1 MKGLAE
7 LKNKIVKA
15 PHLNIFKI
23 GTWVTMGLFATF
35 LLVYIFVGDEM
46 LNYFPLLILFAFGSP
61 FISLMISKA
70 MVKRAYNIRMI
81 GNGGARTEKEQLVVD
96 TVTLLSEKLNLQK
109 LPEIGIYPSNDI
121 NAFAT
126 GASKNSA
133 MVAVSQ
139 GLLNNM
145 NETEI
150 IGVLAHEMSH
160 VVNGDMLTSTI
171 LEGFVSAFS
180 IVIILIV
187 NILLSNN
194 RKNNRVGGAIAST
207 ATFYWLRGVLN
218 FFGRILASWYSRRRE
233 FAADKLAAEIT
244 EPTYMKSA
252 LVRLQEISEGR
263 ISLQDSDREFASF
276 KITNNF
282 SMGNIFGSLFASH
295 PSLEKRIEA
304 IERME
309 NKEI

>member
-7 LKNKIVKA
+7 LRNKIIKV
-15 PHLNIFKI
+15 PHLNILKL

-35 LLVYIFVGDEM
+35 LLIYIFVGDEM

-61 FISLMISKA
+61 FVSLMMSKA
-70 MVKRAYNIRMI
+70 TVKRAYNIRMI
-81 GNGGARTEKEQLVVD
+81 GESGARTEKEKLVID
-96 TVTLLSEKLNLQK
+96 TITLFSQKLGLQK
-109 LPEIGIYPSNDI
+109 LPEIGVYPSNDI

-139 GLLNNM
+139 GLLNSM

-160 VVNGDMLTSTI
+160 VVNGDMLTSSI
-171 LEGFVSAFS
+171 LEGFVSAFG
-180 IVIILIV
+180 LIATLPF
-187 NILLSNN
+187 LLGGNNN
-194 RKNNRVGGAIAST
+194 RGRRAASSMATYYIVRNIAN
-207 ATFYWLRGVLN
+207 V
-218 FFGRILASWYSRRRE
+218 FGKIVSSAYSRRRE

-244 EPTYMKSA
+244 EPAYMKSA
-252 LVRLQEISEGR
+252 LLRLQEISEGR

-282 SMGNIFGSLFASH
+282 SMGNLANLFASH
-295 PSLEKRIEA
+295 PSLEKRIAA

-309 NKEI
+309 NK

>member
-61 FISLMISKA
+61 FISLMTSKA
-70 MVKRAYNIRMI
+70 MVKRAYNIRM
-81 GNGGARTEKEQLVVD
+81 KLVVD
-96 TVTLLSEKLNLQK
+96 TITLLSQKLGLQK
-109 LPEIGIYPSNDI
+109 LPEIGVYPSNDI

-139 GLLNNM
+139 GLLNSM

-160 VVNGDMLTSTI
+160 VVNGDMLTSSI
-171 LEGFVSAFS
+171 LEGFVSAFG
-180 IVIILIV
+180 LIASLPFLMG
-187 NILLSNN
+187 NNN
-194 RKNNRVGGAIAST
+194 RGRRAASSMATYYVVRNIA
-207 ATFYWLRGVLN
+207 N
-218 FFGRILASWYSRRRE
+218 FFGKIVSSAYSRRRE

-244 EPTYMKSA
+244 EPAYMKSA

-309 NKEI
+309 NKEL

>member
-7 LKNKIVKA
+7 LRNKIIKV
-15 PHLNIFKI
+15 PHLNILKL

-35 LLVYIFVGDEM
+35 LLIYIFVGDEM

-61 FISLMISKA
+61 FVSLMMSKA
-70 MVKRAYNIRMI
+70 TVKRAYNIRMI
-81 GNGGARTEKEQLVVD
+81 GESGARTEKEKLVID
-96 TVTLLSEKLNLQK
+96 TITLFSQKLGLQK
-109 LPEIGIYPSNDI
+109 LPEIGVYPSNDI

-139 GLLNNM
+139 GLLNSM

-160 VVNGDMLTSTI
+160 VVNGDMLTSSI
-171 LEGFVSAFS
+171 LEGFVSAFG
-180 IVIILIV
+180 LIATLPFLMGG
-187 NILLSNN
+187 NNN
-194 RKNNRVGGAIAST
+194 RGRRAALSMATYYIVRNIA
-207 ATFYWLRGVLN
+207 N
-218 FFGRILASWYSRRRE
+218 IFGKIVSSAYSRRRE

-244 EPTYMKSA
+244 EPAYMKSA

-282 SMGNIFGSLFASH
+282 SIGNIFGNIFASH
-295 PSLEKRIEA
+295 PSLEKRIAA

-309 NKEI
+309 NK

>member
-7 LKNKIVKA
+7 LRNKIIKV
-15 PHLNIFKI
+15 PHLNILKL

-35 LLVYIFVGDEM
+35 LLIYIFVGDEM

-61 FISLMISKA
+61 FVSLMMSKA
-70 MVKRAYNIRMI
+70 TVKRAYNIRMI
-81 GNGGARTEKEQLVVD
+81 GESGARTEKEKLVID
-96 TVTLLSEKLNLQK
+96 TITLFSQKLGLQK
-109 LPEIGIYPSNDI
+109 LPEIGVYPSNDI

-139 GLLNNM
+139 GLLNSM

-160 VVNGDMLTSTI
+160 VVNGDMLTSSI
-171 LEGFVSAFS
+171 LEGFVSAFG
-180 IVIILIV
+180 LIATLPFLMGG
-187 NILLSNN
+187 NNN
-194 RKNNRVGGAIAST
+194 RGRRAASSMATYYIVRNIA
-207 ATFYWLRGVLN
+207 N
-218 FFGRILASWYSRRRE
+218 FFGKIVSSAYSRRRE

-309 NKEI
+309 NKEL

>member
-7 LKNKIVKA
+7 LRNKIIKV
-15 PHLNIFKI
+15 PHLNILKL

-35 LLVYIFVGDEM
+35 LLIYIFVGDEM
-46 LNYFPLLILFAFGSP
+46 LNYFPLLILFTFGSP
-61 FISLMISKA
+61 FVSLMMSKA
-70 MVKRAYNIRMI
+70 TVKRAYNIRMI
-81 GNGGARTEKEQLVVD
+81 GESGARTEKEKLVID
-96 TVTLLSEKLNLQK
+96 TITLFSQKLGLQK
-109 LPEIGIYPSNDI
+109 LPEIGVYPSNDI

-139 GLLNNM
+139 GLLNSM

-160 VVNGDMLTSTI
+160 VVNGDMLTSSI
-171 LEGFVSAFS
+171 LEGFVSAFG
-180 IVIILIV
+180 LIATLPFLMGG
-187 NILLSNN
+187 NNN
-194 RKNNRVGGAIAST
+194 RGRRAASSIAT
-207 ATFYWLRGVLN
+207 YYIVRNIAN
-218 FFGRILASWYSRRRE
+218 IFGKIVSSAYSRRRE

-244 EPTYMKSA
+244 EPAYMKSA

-282 SMGNIFGSLFASH
+282 SIGNIFGNIFASH
-295 PSLEKRIEA
+295 PSLEKRIAA

-309 NKEI
+309 NK

>member
-7 LKNKIVKA
+7 LRNKIIKV
-15 PHLNIFKI
+15 PHLNIFKL

-35 LLVYIFVGDEM
+35 LLIYIFVGDEM

-61 FISLMISKA
+61 FVSLMMSKA
-70 MVKRAYNIRMI
+70 TVKRAYNIRMI
-81 GNGGARTEKEQLVVD
+81 GESGARTEKEKLVID
-96 TVTLLSEKLNLQK
+96 TITLFSQKLGLQK
-109 LPEIGIYPSNDI
+109 LPEIGVYPSNDI

-139 GLLNNM
+139 GLLNSM

-160 VVNGDMLTSTI
+160 VVNGDMLTSSI
-171 LEGFVSAFS
+171 LEGFVSAFG
-180 IVIILIV
+180 LIATLPFLMGG
-187 NILLSNN
+187 NNN
-194 RKNNRVGGAIAST
+194 RGRRAASSM
-207 ATFYWLRGVLN
+207 ATYYIVRNVAN
-218 FFGRILASWYSRRRE
+218 VFGKIVSSAYSRRRE

-244 EPTYMKSA
+244 EPAYMKSA
-252 LVRLQEISEGR
+252 LLRLQEISEGR

-282 SMGNIFGSLFASH
+282 SMGNLANLFASH
-295 PSLEKRIEA
+295 PSLEKRIAA

-309 NKEI
+309 NK

>member
-7 LKNKIVKA
+7 LRNKIIKV
-15 PHLNIFKI
+15 PHLNIFKL

-35 LLVYIFVGDEM
+35 LLIYIFVGDEM

-61 FISLMISKA
+61 FISLMMSKA
-70 MVKRAYNIRMI
+70 TVKRAYNIRMI
-81 GNGGARTEKEQLVVD
+81 GESGARTEKEKLVID
-96 TVTLLSEKLNLQK
+96 TITLFSQKLGLQK
-109 LPEIGIYPSNDI
+109 LPEIGVYPSNDI

-139 GLLNNM
+139 GLLNSM

-160 VVNGDMLTSTI
+160 VVNGDMLTSSI
-171 LEGFVSAFS
+171 LEGFVSAFG
-180 IVIILIV
+180 LIATLPFLMGG
-187 NILLSNN
+187 NNN
-194 RKNNRVGGAIAST
+194 RGRRAASSMATYYVVRNIA
-207 ATFYWLRGVLN
+207 N
-218 FFGRILASWYSRRRE
+218 IFGNIVSSAYSRKRE

-244 EPTYMKSA
+244 EPAYMKSA

-263 ISLQDSDREFASF
+263 VSLQDSDREFASF

-282 SMGNIFGSLFASH
+282 SMGNIFGNIFASH
-295 PSLEKRIEA
+295 PSLEKRIAA

-309 NKEI
+309 NK

>member
-61 FISLMISKA
+61 FISLMTSKA

-81 GNGGARTEKEQLVVD
+81 GEGGATSEKEKLVVD
-96 TVTLLSEKLNLQK
+96 TVTLLSQKLGLQK
-109 LPEIGIYPSNDI
+109 LPETGVYPSNDI

-139 GLLNNM
+139 GLLNSM
-145 NETEI
+145 
-150 IGVLAHEMSH
+150 HEMSH
-160 VVNGDMLTSTI
+160 VVNGDMLTSSI
-171 LEGFVSAFS
+171 LEGFDSAFG
-180 IVIILIV
+180 LIASLPFLMGG
-187 NILLSNN
+187 NNN
-194 RKNNRVGGAIAST
+194 RGRRAASSMATYYVVRNIA
-207 ATFYWLRGVLN
+207 N
-218 FFGRILASWYSRRRE
+218 FFGKIVSSAYSRRRE

-309 NKEI
+309 NKEL

>member
-7 LKNKIVKA
+7 LRNKIIKV
-15 PHLNIFKI
+15 PHLNILKL

-35 LLVYIFVGDEM
+35 LLIYIFVGDEM

-61 FISLMISKA
+61 FISLMMSKA
-70 MVKRAYNIRMI
+70 TVKRAYNIRMI
-81 GNGGARTEKEQLVVD
+81 GESGARTEKEKLVID
-96 TVTLLSEKLNLQK
+96 TITLFSQKLGLQK
-109 LPEIGIYPSNDI
+109 LPEIGVYPSNDI

-139 GLLNNM
+139 GLLNSM

-160 VVNGDMLTSTI
+160 VVNGDMLTSSI
-171 LEGFVSAFS
+171 LEGFVSAFG
-180 IVIILIV
+180 LIATLPF
-187 NILLSNN
+187 LLGGNNN
-194 RKNNRVGGAIAST
+194 RGRRAASSMATYYIVRNIA
-207 ATFYWLRGVLN
+207 N
-218 FFGRILASWYSRRRE
+218 IFGKIVSSAYSRRRE

-244 EPTYMKSA
+244 EPAYMKSA

-282 SMGNIFGSLFASH
+282 SMGNLANLFASH
-295 PSLEKRIEA
+295 PSLEKRIAA

-309 NKEI
+309 NK

>member
-7 LKNKIVKA
+7 LRNKIIKV
-15 PHLNIFKI
+15 PHLNILKL

-35 LLVYIFVGDEM
+35 LLIYIFVGDEM

-61 FISLMISKA
+61 FVSLMMSKA
-70 MVKRAYNIRMI
+70 TVKRAYNIRMI
-81 GNGGARTEKEQLVVD
+81 GESGARTEKEKLVID
-96 TVTLLSEKLNLQK
+96 TITLFSQKLGLQK
-109 LPEIGIYPSNDI
+109 LPEIGVYPSNDI

-139 GLLNNM
+139 GLLNSM

-160 VVNGDMLTSTI
+160 VVNGDMLTSSI
-171 LEGFVSAFS
+171 LEGFVSAFG
-180 IVIILIV
+180 LIATLPFLMGG
-187 NILLSNN
+187 NNN
-194 RKNNRVGGAIAST
+194 RGRRAASSMATYYIVRNIA
-207 ATFYWLRGVLN
+207 N
-218 FFGRILASWYSRRRE
+218 IFGKIVSSAYSRRRE

-244 EPTYMKSA
+244 EPAYMKSA
-252 LVRLQEISEGR
+252 LLRLQEISEGR

-282 SMGNIFGSLFASH
+282 SMGNLANLFASH
-295 PSLEKRIEA
+295 PSLEKRIAA

-309 NKEI
+309 NK

>member
-7 LKNKIVKA
+7 LRNKIIKV
-15 PHLNIFKI
+15 PHLNIFKL

-35 LLVYIFVGDEM
+35 LLIYIFVGDEM

-61 FISLMISKA
+61 FVSLMMSKA
-70 MVKRAYNIRMI
+70 TVKRAYNIRMI
-81 GNGGARTEKEQLVVD
+81 GESGARTEKEKLVID
-96 TVTLLSEKLNLQK
+96 TITLFSQKLGLQK
-109 LPEIGIYPSNDI
+109 LPEIGVYPSNDI

-139 GLLNNM
+139 GLLNSM

-160 VVNGDMLTSTI
+160 VVNGDMLTSSI
-171 LEGFVSAFS
+171 LEGFVSAFG
-180 IVIILIV
+180 LIATLPFLMGG
-187 NILLSNN
+187 NNN
-194 RKNNRVGGAIAST
+194 RGRRAASSIAT
-207 ATFYWLRGVLN
+207 YYIVRNIAN
-218 FFGRILASWYSRRRE
+218 IFGKIVSSAYSRRRE

-244 EPTYMKSA
+244 EPAYMKSA

-263 ISLQDSDREFASF
+263 IALQDSDREFASF

-282 SMGNIFGSLFASH
+282 SIGNIFGNIFASH
-295 PSLEKRIEA
+295 PSLEKRIAA

-309 NKEI
+309 NK

>member
-7 LKNKIVKA
+7 IKNKIIKV
-15 PHLNIFKI
+15 PHLNIFRL
-23 GTWVTMGLFATF
+23 GTWVTMGLFASF
-35 LLVYIFVGDEM
+35 LLVYILVGDRM
-46 LNYFPLLILFAFGSP
+46 LDYFPLLILFAFGTP
-61 FISLMISKA
+61 FISLMMSKA
-70 MVKRAYNIRMI
+70 TVKRAYNIKMI
-81 GNGGARTEKEQLVVD
+81 GEGGVSSEKEKLVVD
-96 TVTLLSEKLNLQK
+96 TITLFSQKLGLQK
-109 LPEIGIYPSNDI
+109 LPEIGVYPSNDI

-139 GLLNNM
+139 GLLNSM

-160 VVNGDMLTSTI
+160 VVNGDMLTSSI
-171 LEGFVSAFS
+171 LEGFVSAFG
-180 IVIILIV
+180 LIATLPFLMGG
-187 NILLSNN
+187 NNN
-194 RKNNRVGGAIAST
+194 RGRRAASSMATYYLVRNIA
-207 ATFYWLRGVLN
+207 N
-218 FFGRILASWYSRRRE
+218 IFGKMVSSAYSRRRE

-244 EPTYMKSA
+244 EPAYMKSA

-263 ISLQDSDREFASF
+263 IALQDSDREFASF

-282 SMGNIFGSLFASH
+282 SMGNLANLFASH
-295 PSLEKRIEA
+295 PSLERRIAA

-309 NKEI
+309 NKEL

>member
-7 LKNKIVKA
+7 LRNKIIKV
-15 PHLNIFKI
+15 PHLNIFKL

-35 LLVYIFVGDEM
+35 LLIYIFVGDEM
-46 LNYFPLLILFAFGSP
+46 LNYFPLLILFTFGSP
-61 FISLMISKA
+61 FVSLMMSKA
-70 MVKRAYNIRMI
+70 TVKRAYNIRMI
-81 GNGGARTEKEQLVVD
+81 GESGARTEKEKLVID
-96 TVTLLSEKLNLQK
+96 TITLFSQKLGLQK
-109 LPEIGIYPSNDI
+109 LPEIGVYPSNDI

-139 GLLNNM
+139 GLLNSM

-160 VVNGDMLTSTI
+160 VVNGDMLTSSI
-171 LEGFVSAFS
+171 LEGFVSAFG
-180 IVIILIV
+180 LIATLPFLMGG
-187 NILLSNN
+187 NNN
-194 RKNNRVGGAIAST
+194 RGRRAASSIAT
-207 ATFYWLRGVLN
+207 YYIVRNIAN
-218 FFGRILASWYSRRRE
+218 IFGKIVSSAYSRRRE

-244 EPTYMKSA
+244 EPAYMKSA

-282 SMGNIFGSLFASH
+282 SIGNIFGNIFASH
-295 PSLEKRIEA
+295 PSLEKRIAA

-309 NKEI
+309 NK

>member
-7 LKNKIVKA
+7 LRNKIIKV
-15 PHLNIFKI
+15 PHLNILKL

-35 LLVYIFVGDEM
+35 LLIYIFVGDEM

-61 FISLMISKA
+61 FVSLMMSKA
-70 MVKRAYNIRMI
+70 TVKRAYNIRMI
-81 GNGGARTEKEQLVVD
+81 GESGARTEKEKLVID
-96 TVTLLSEKLNLQK
+96 TITLFSQKLGLQK
-109 LPEIGIYPSNDI
+109 LPEIGVYPSNDI

-139 GLLNNM
+139 GLLNSM

-160 VVNGDMLTSTI
+160 VVNGDMLTSSI
-171 LEGFVSAFS
+171 LEGFVSAFG
-180 IVIILIV
+180 LIATLPFLMGG
-187 NILLSNN
+187 NNN
-194 RKNNRVGGAIAST
+194 RGRRAASSIAT
-207 ATFYWLRGVLN
+207 YYIVRNIAN
-218 FFGRILASWYSRRRE
+218 IFGKIVSSAYSRRRE

-244 EPTYMKSA
+244 EPAYMKSA

-282 SMGNIFGSLFASH
+282 SIGNIFGNIFASH
-295 PSLEKRIEA
+295 PSLEKRIAA
-304 IERME
+304 IERIE
-309 NKEI
+309 NKQF

>member
-7 LKNKIVKA
+7 LKNKVVNA
-15 PHLNIFKI
+15 PHLNIFKVA
-23 GTWVTMGLFATF
+23 TWATMGVFATY
-35 LLVYIFVGDEM
+35 LLIYIFAGEEM
-46 LNYFPLLILFAFGSP
+46 LKYYPLLIVFAFGAP
-61 FISLMISKA
+61 LVSLMTSKA
-70 MVKRAYNIRMI
+70 SVKRAYNIRMI

-109 LPEIGIYPSNDI
+109 LPEIGVYPSNDI

-233 FAADKLAAEIT
+233 FGADRLAAQIT
-244 EPTYMKSA
+244 DPSYMKSA
-252 LVRLQEISEGR
+252 LLRLQEISEGR
-263 ISLQDSDREFASF
+263 VNLQPNDREFAAF

-282 SMGNIFGSLFASH
+282 SMGGFANLFATH
-295 PSLEKRIEA
+295 PSLERRIAA

-309 NKEI
+309 K

>member
-7 LKNKIVKA
+7 LRNKIIKV
-15 PHLNIFKI
+15 PHLNIFKL

-35 LLVYIFVGDEM
+35 LLIYIFVGDEM

-61 FISLMISKA
+61 FVSLMMSKA
-70 MVKRAYNIRMI
+70 TVKRAYNIRMI
-81 GNGGARTEKEQLVVD
+81 GESGARTEKEKLVID
-96 TVTLLSEKLNLQK
+96 TITLFSQKLGLQK
-109 LPEIGIYPSNDI
+109 LPEIGVYPSNDI

-139 GLLNNM
+139 GLLNSM

-160 VVNGDMLTSTI
+160 VVNGDMLTSSI
-171 LEGFVSAFS
+171 LEGFVSAFG
-180 IVIILIV
+180 LIATLPFLMGG
-187 NILLSNN
+187 NNN
-194 RKNNRVGGAIAST
+194 RGRRAASSMATYYIVRNIA
-207 ATFYWLRGVLN
+207 N
-218 FFGRILASWYSRRRE
+218 IFGKIVSSAYSRRRE

-252 LVRLQEISEGR
+252 LVRLQEISEGS

-282 SMGNIFGSLFASH
+282 SIGNIFGNIFASH
-295 PSLEKRIEA
+295 PSLEKRIAA

-309 NKEI
+309 NK

>member
-7 LKNKIVKA
+7 LKNKVVNA
-15 PHLNIFKI
+15 PHLNIFKVA
-23 GTWVTMGLFATF
+23 TWATMGVFATY
-35 LLVYIFVGDEM
+35 LLIYIFAGDEIF
-46 LNYFPLLILFAFGSP
+46 NFSPILILIAFGTP
-61 FISLMISKA
+61 FVSLMTSKA
-70 MVKRAYNIRMI
+70 SVKRAYNIRMI

-109 LPEIGIYPSNDI
+109 LPEIGVYPSYDI

-233 FAADKLAAEIT
+233 FGADRLAAQIT
-244 EPTYMKSA
+244 EPAYMKSA

-263 ISLQDSDREFASF
+263 VNLQPNDREFAAF

-282 SMGNIFGSLFASH
+282 SMGGFANLFATH
-295 PSLEKRIEA
+295 PSLEKRIAA

-309 NKEI
+309 K

>member
-7 LKNKIVKA
+7 LRNKIMKV
-15 PHLNIFKI
+15 PHLNILKL

-35 LLVYIFVGDEM
+35 LLIYIFVGDEM

-61 FISLMISKA
+61 FISLMMSKA
-70 MVKRAYNIRMI
+70 TVKRAYNIRMI
-81 GNGGARTEKEQLVVD
+81 GESGARTEKEKLVID
-96 TVTLLSEKLNLQK
+96 TITLFSQKLGLQK
-109 LPEIGIYPSNDI
+109 LPEIGVYPSNDI

-139 GLLNNM
+139 GLLNSM

-160 VVNGDMLTSTI
+160 VVNGDMLTSSI
-171 LEGFVSAFS
+171 LEGFVSAFG
-180 IVIILIV
+180 LIATLPFLMGG
-187 NILLSNN
+187 NNN
-194 RKNNRVGGAIAST
+194 RGRRAASSM
-207 ATFYWLRGVLN
+207 ATYYIVRNVAN
-218 FFGRILASWYSRRRE
+218 VFGKIVSSAYSRRRE

-244 EPTYMKSA
+244 EPAYMKSA
-252 LVRLQEISEGR
+252 LLRLQEISEGR

-282 SMGNIFGSLFASH
+282 SMGNLANLFASH
-295 PSLEKRIEA
+295 PSLEKRIAA

-309 NKEI
+309 NK

>member
-7 LKNKIVKA
+7 LKNKVVNA
-15 PHLNIFKI
+15 PHVNIFKVVS
-23 GTWVTMGLFATF
+23 WATMGVFATY
-35 LLVYIFVGDEM
+35 LLIYMFAGEEM
-46 LNYFPLLILFAFGSP
+46 LKYYPLLIAFAFGAP
-61 FISLMISKA
+61 FASLMTSKA
-70 MVKRAYNIRMI
+70 SVKRAYNIRMI
-81 GNGGARTEKEQLVVD
+81 GDGGARSEKEQLVVD

-109 LPEIGIYPSNDI
+109 LPEIGVYPSYDI

-160 VVNGDMLTSTI
+160 VVNGDMLTSSI
-171 LEGFVSAFS
+171 LEGFCSAFGL
-180 IVIILIV
+180 IITYLI
-187 NILLSNN
+187 LN
-194 RKNNRVGGAIAST
+194 RRRNDRTGGAAASM
-207 ATFYWLRGVLN
+207 ASFYAIRSGINVL
-218 FFGRILASWYSRRRE
+218 GRFVASAYSRRRE
-233 FAADKLAAEIT
+233 FGADRLAAQIT
-244 EPTYMKSA
+244 DPSYMKSA
-252 LVRLQEISEGR
+252 LLRLQEISEGR
-263 ISLQDSDREFASF
+263 LNLQDSDREFAAF

-282 SMGNIFGSLFASH
+282 SMGGFTALFATH
-295 PSLEKRIEA
+295 PSLERRIAA

-309 NKEI
+309 K

>member
-7 LKNKIVKA
+7 LRNKIIKV
-15 PHLNIFKI
+15 PHLNILKL

-35 LLVYIFVGDEM
+35 LLIYIFVGDEM

-61 FISLMISKA
+61 FISLMMSKA
-70 MVKRAYNIRMI
+70 TVKRAYNIRMI
-81 GNGGARTEKEQLVVD
+81 GESGARTEKEKLVID
-96 TVTLLSEKLNLQK
+96 TITLFSQKLGLQK
-109 LPEIGIYPSNDI
+109 LPEIGVYPSNDI

-139 GLLNNM
+139 GLLNSM

-160 VVNGDMLTSTI
+160 VVNGDMLTSSI
-171 LEGFVSAFS
+171 LEGFVSAFG
-180 IVIILIV
+180 LIATLPF
-187 NILLSNN
+187 LLGGNNN
-194 RKNNRVGGAIAST
+194 RGRRAASSMGT
-207 ATFYWLRGVLN
+207 YYIVRNVANV
-218 FFGRILASWYSRRRE
+218 FGKIVSSAYSRRRE

-244 EPTYMKSA
+244 EPAYMKSA

-282 SMGNIFGSLFASH
+282 SIGNIFGNIFASH
-295 PSLEKRIEA
+295 PSLEKRIAA

-309 NKEI
+309 NKEL

>member
-7 LKNKIVKA
+7 LRNKIIKV
-15 PHLNIFKI
+15 PHLNIFKL

-35 LLVYIFVGDEM
+35 LLIYIFVGDEM

-61 FISLMISKA
+61 FVSLMMSKA
-70 MVKRAYNIRMI
+70 TVKRAYNIRMI
-81 GNGGARTEKEQLVVD
+81 GESGARTEKEKLVID
-96 TVTLLSEKLNLQK
+96 TITLFSQKLGLQK
-109 LPEIGIYPSNDI
+109 LPEIGVYPSNDI

-139 GLLNNM
+139 GLLNSM

-160 VVNGDMLTSTI
+160 VVNGDMLTSSI
-171 LEGFVSAFS
+171 LEGFVSAFG
-180 IVIILIV
+180 LIATLPFLMGG
-187 NILLSNN
+187 NNN
-194 RKNNRVGGAIAST
+194 RGRRAASSIAT
-207 ATFYWLRGVLN
+207 YYIVRNIAN
-218 FFGRILASWYSRRRE
+218 IFGKIVSSAYSRRRE

-244 EPTYMKSA
+244 EPAYMKSA

-263 ISLQDSDREFASF
+263 VSLQDSDREFASF

-282 SMGNIFGSLFASH
+282 SMGNIFGNIFASH
-295 PSLEKRIEA
+295 PSLEKRIAA

-309 NKEI
+309 NK

>member
-7 LKNKIVKA
+7 LRNKIIKV
-15 PHLNIFKI
+15 PHLNIFKL

-35 LLVYIFVGDEM
+35 LLIYIFVGDEM

-61 FISLMISKA
+61 FISLMMSKA
-70 MVKRAYNIRMI
+70 TVKRAYNIRMI
-81 GNGGARTEKEQLVVD
+81 GESGARTEKEKLVID
-96 TVTLLSEKLNLQK
+96 TITLFSQKLGLQK
-109 LPEIGIYPSNDI
+109 LPEIGVYPSNDI

-139 GLLNNM
+139 GLLNSM

-160 VVNGDMLTSTI
+160 VVNGDMLTSSI
-171 LEGFVSAFS
+171 LEGFVSAFG
-180 IVIILIV
+180 LIATLPF
-187 NILLSNN
+187 LLGGNNN
-194 RKNNRVGGAIAST
+194 RGRRAVSSM
-207 ATFYWLRGVLN
+207 ATYYIVRNVAN
-218 FFGRILASWYSRRRE
+218 VFGKIVSSAYSRRRE

-244 EPTYMKSA
+244 EPAYMKSA

-282 SMGNIFGSLFASH
+282 SIGNIFGNIFASH
-295 PSLEKRIEA
+295 PSLEKRIAA

-309 NKEI
+309 NKEL

>member
-7 LKNKIVKA
+7 LKNKVVNA
-15 PHLNIFKI
+15 PHVNIFKVVS
-23 GTWVTMGLFATF
+23 WATMGVFATY
-35 LLVYIFVGDEM
+35 LLIYVFAGEEM
-46 LNYFPLLILFAFGSP
+46 LKYYPLLIVFAFGAP
-61 FISLMISKA
+61 FVSLMLSKST
-70 MVKRAYNIRMI
+70 VKRAYNIRMI

-96 TVTLLSEKLNLQK
+96 TITLFSQKLNLQK
-109 LPEIGIYPSNDI
+109 LPEIGVYPSNDI

-194 RKNNRVGGAIAST
+194 RKNNRVGSAIAST
-207 ATFYWLRGVLN
+207 ATFYWLRGLLN

-233 FAADKLAAEIT
+233 FGADRLAAQIT
-244 EPTYMKSA
+244 EPAYMKSA
-252 LVRLQEISEGR
+252 LIRLQEISEGR
-263 ISLQDSDREFASF
+263 VNLQASDREFAAF

-282 SMGNIFGSLFASH
+282 SMGGFANLFATH
-295 PSLEKRIEA
+295 PSLERRIAA

-309 NKEI
+309 K

>member
-46 LNYFPLLILFAFGSP
+46 LNYYPLLILFAFGTP

-70 MVKRAYNIRMI
+70 TVKRAYNIRMI
-81 GNGGARTEKEQLVVD
+81 GDGGASTEKEKLVVD
-96 TVTLLSEKLNLQK
+96 TVTLLSQKLDLQK
-109 LPEIGIYPSNDI
+109 FPEIGVYLSNDI

-139 GLLNNM
+139 GLLNSM

-160 VVNGDMLTSTI
+160 VVNGDMLTSSI
-171 LEGFVSAFS
+171 LEGFVSAFGV
-180 IVIILIV
+180 IVTLPFLMGE
-187 NILLSNN
+187 NNN
-194 RKNNRVGGAIAST
+194 RGRRAASSM
-207 ATFYWLRGVLN
+207 ATYYMVRNVAN
-218 FFGRILASWYSRRRE
+218 IFGKIVSSAYSRRRE
-233 FAADKLAAEIT
+233 YGADKLAAEIT
-244 EPTYMKSA
+244 DPSYMKSA
-252 LVRLQEISEGR
+252 LLRLQEISEGR
-263 ISLQDSDREFASF
+263 ISLQNSDREFASF

-282 SMGNIFGSLFASH
+282 SMGNIFGNLFASH
-295 PSLEKRIEA
+295 PSLAKRIAA

-309 NKEI
+309 NKEF

>member
-7 LKNKIVKA
+7 LRNKIIKV
-15 PHLNIFKI
+15 PHLNIFKL

-35 LLVYIFVGDEM
+35 LLIYIFVGDEM
-46 LNYFPLLILFAFGSP
+46 LNYFPLLILFTFGSP
-61 FISLMISKA
+61 FVSLMMSKA
-70 MVKRAYNIRMI
+70 TVKRAYNIRMI
-81 GNGGARTEKEQLVVD
+81 GESGARTEKEKLVID
-96 TVTLLSEKLNLQK
+96 TITLFSQKLGLQK
-109 LPEIGIYPSNDI
+109 LPEIGVYPSNDI

-139 GLLNNM
+139 GLLNSM

-160 VVNGDMLTSTI
+160 VVNGDMLTSSI
-171 LEGFVSAFS
+171 LEGFVSAFG
-180 IVIILIV
+180 LIATLPFLMGG
-187 NILLSNN
+187 NNN
-194 RKNNRVGGAIAST
+194 RGRRAASSM
-207 ATFYWLRGVLN
+207 ATYYIVRNVAN
-218 FFGRILASWYSRRRE
+218 VFGKIVSSAYSRRRE

-244 EPTYMKSA
+244 EPAYMKSA
-252 LVRLQEISEGR
+252 LLRLQEISEGR
-263 ISLQDSDREFASF
+263 VSLQDSDREFASF

-282 SMGNIFGSLFASH
+282 SMGNIFGNIFASH
-295 PSLEKRIEA
+295 PSLEKRIAA

-309 NKEI
+309 NK

>member
-7 LKNKIVKA
+7 LRNKIIKV
-15 PHLNIFKI
+15 PHLNIFKL

-35 LLVYIFVGDEM
+35 LLIYIFVGDEM
-46 LNYFPLLILFAFGSP
+46 LNYSPLLILFAFGSP
-61 FISLMISKA
+61 FISLMMSKA
-70 MVKRAYNIRMI
+70 TVKRAYNIRMI
-81 GNGGARTEKEQLVVD
+81 GESGARTEKEKLVID
-96 TVTLLSEKLNLQK
+96 TITLFSQKLGLQK
-109 LPEIGIYPSNDI
+109 LPEIGVYPSNDI

-139 GLLNNM
+139 GLLNSM

-160 VVNGDMLTSTI
+160 VVNGDMLTSSI
-171 LEGFVSAFS
+171 LEGFVSAFG
-180 IVIILIV
+180 LIATLPFLMGG
-187 NILLSNN
+187 NNN
-194 RKNNRVGGAIAST
+194 RGRRAASSIAT
-207 ATFYWLRGVLN
+207 YYIVRNIAN
-218 FFGRILASWYSRRRE
+218 IFGKIVSSAYSRRRE

-244 EPTYMKSA
+244 EPAYMKSA
-252 LVRLQEISEGR
+252 LLRLQEISEGR
-263 ISLQDSDREFASF
+263 VSLQDSDREFASF

-282 SMGNIFGSLFASH
+282 SIGNIFGNIFASH
-295 PSLEKRIEA
+295 PSLEKRIAA

-309 NKEI
+309 NK

>member
-7 LKNKIVKA
+7 LRNKIIKV
-15 PHLNIFKI
+15 PHLNIFKL

-35 LLVYIFVGDEM
+35 LLIYIFVGDEM
-46 LNYFPLLILFAFGSP
+46 LNYFPLLILFTFGSP
-61 FISLMISKA
+61 FVSLMMSKA
-70 MVKRAYNIRMI
+70 TVKRAYNIRMI
-81 GNGGARTEKEQLVVD
+81 GESGARTEKEKLVID
-96 TVTLLSEKLNLQK
+96 TITLFSQKLGLQK
-109 LPEIGIYPSNDI
+109 LPEIGVYPSNDI

-139 GLLNNM
+139 GLLNSM

-160 VVNGDMLTSTI
+160 VVNGDMLTSSI
-171 LEGFVSAFS
+171 LEGFVSAFG
-180 IVIILIV
+180 LIATLPFLMGG
-187 NILLSNN
+187 NNN
-194 RKNNRVGGAIAST
+194 RGRRAASSMATYYIVRNIA
-207 ATFYWLRGVLN
+207 N
-218 FFGRILASWYSRRRE
+218 IFGKIVSSAYSRRRE

-244 EPTYMKSA
+244 EPAYMKSA

-282 SMGNIFGSLFASH
+282 SIGNIFGNIFASH
-295 PSLEKRIEA
+295 PSLEKRIAA

-309 NKEI
+309 NK

>member
-7 LKNKIVKA
+7 LRNKIIKV
-15 PHLNIFKI
+15 PHLNILKL

-35 LLVYIFVGDEM
+35 LLIYIFVGDEM

-61 FISLMISKA
+61 FISLMMSKA
-70 MVKRAYNIRMI
+70 TVKRAYNIRMI
-81 GNGGARTEKEQLVVD
+81 GESGARTEKEKLVID
-96 TVTLLSEKLNLQK
+96 TITLFSQKLGLQK
-109 LPEIGIYPSNDI
+109 LPEIGVYPSNDI

-139 GLLNNM
+139 GLLNSM

-160 VVNGDMLTSTI
+160 VVNGDMLTSSI
-171 LEGFVSAFS
+171 LEGFVSAFGLIATLPFLMGGNNNKGRRAAS
-180 IVIILIV
+180 SMATYYIVRNVANIFGKIV
-187 NILLSNN
+187 SS
-194 RKNNRVGGAIAST
+194 A
-207 ATFYWLRGVLN
+207 
-218 FFGRILASWYSRRRE
+218 YSRRRE

-244 EPTYMKSA
+244 EPAYMKSA

-282 SMGNIFGSLFASH
+282 SIGNIFGNIFASH
-295 PSLEKRIEA
+295 PSLEKRIAA

-309 NKEI
+309 NK

>member
-35 LLVYIFVGDEM
+35 LLIYIFVGDEM

-61 FISLMISKA
+61 FISLMMSKA

-81 GNGGARTEKEQLVVD
+81 GEGGVSSEKEKLVVD
-96 TVTLLSEKLNLQK
+96 TVTLLSQKLGLQK
-109 LPEIGIYPSNDI
+109 LPEIGVYPSNDI

-139 GLLNNM
+139 GLLNSM

-160 VVNGDMLTSTI
+160 VVNGDMLTSSI
-171 LEGFVSAFS
+171 LEGFVSAFG
-180 IVIILIV
+180 LIATLPFLMGG
-187 NILLSNN
+187 NNN
-194 RKNNRVGGAIAST
+194 RGRRAASSMATYYLVRNIA
-207 ATFYWLRGVLN
+207 N
-218 FFGRILASWYSRRRE
+218 IFGKMVSSAYSRRRE

-244 EPTYMKSA
+244 EPAYMKSA

-263 ISLQDSDREFASF
+263 IALQDSDREFASF
-276 KITNNF
+276 KISNN
-282 SMGNIFGSLFASH
+282 FGSLFASH

-309 NKEI
+309 NKEL

>member
-61 FISLMISKA
+61 FISLMMSKA
-70 MVKRAYNIRMI
+70 MAKRAYNIRMI
-81 GNGGARTEKEQLVVD
+81 GEGGATSEKEKLVVD
-96 TVTLLSEKLNLQK
+96 TVTLLSQKLGLQK
-109 LPEIGIYPSNDI
+109 LPEIGVYPSNDI

-139 GLLNNM
+139 GLLNSM

-160 VVNGDMLTSTI
+160 VVNGDMLTSSI
-171 LEGFVSAFS
+171 LPFLMG
-180 IVIILIV
+180 
-187 NILLSNN
+187 NNN
-194 RKNNRVGGAIAST
+194 RGRRAASSMATYYVVRNIA
-207 ATFYWLRGVLN
+207 N
-218 FFGRILASWYSRRRE
+218 FFGKIVSSAYSRRRE

-309 NKEI
+309 NKEL

>member
-7 LKNKIVKA
+7 LRNKIIKV
-15 PHLNIFKI
+15 PHLNIFKL

-35 LLVYIFVGDEM
+35 LLIYIFVGDEM

-61 FISLMISKA
+61 FVSLMMSKA
-70 MVKRAYNIRMI
+70 TVKRAYNIRMI
-81 GNGGARTEKEQLVVD
+81 GESGARTEKEKLVID
-96 TVTLLSEKLNLQK
+96 TITLFSQKLGLQK
-109 LPEIGIYPSNDI
+109 LPEIGVYPSNDI

-139 GLLNNM
+139 GLLNSM

-160 VVNGDMLTSTI
+160 VVNGDMLTSSI
-171 LEGFVSAFS
+171 LEGFVSAFG
-180 IVIILIV
+180 LIATLPFLMGG
-187 NILLSNN
+187 NNN
-194 RKNNRVGGAIAST
+194 RGRRVASSMATYYVVRNIA
-207 ATFYWLRGVLN
+207 N
-218 FFGRILASWYSRRRE
+218 IFGKIVSSAYSRKRE

-244 EPTYMKSA
+244 EPAYMKSA

-263 ISLQDSDREFASF
+263 VSLQDSDREFASF

-282 SMGNIFGSLFASH
+282 SMGNIFGNIFASH
-295 PSLEKRIEA
+295 PSLEKRIAA

-309 NKEI
+309 NK